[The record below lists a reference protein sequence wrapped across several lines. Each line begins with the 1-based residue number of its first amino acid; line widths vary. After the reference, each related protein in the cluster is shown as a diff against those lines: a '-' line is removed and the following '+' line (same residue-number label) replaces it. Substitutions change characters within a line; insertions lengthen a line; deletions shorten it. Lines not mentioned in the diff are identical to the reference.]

1 LARMLNKLNKNLKSN
16 IKHLSD
22 NFSPINTKAII
33 YAGLTAY
40 WGIILIGTFIN
51 I

>member
-1 LARMLNKLNKNLKSN
+1 MFNKLNKNLKLN
-16 IKHLSD
+16 IKHLSV
-22 NFSPINTKAII
+22 NFSAINSKVVI

-40 WGIILIGTFIN
+40 WGIILIGTFVN